1 MPYTITSDCV
11 GCGACAKKCP
21 EHAITGERKQQHHIE
36 SLFCTE
42 CGTCFN
48 TCPRGAILDPNGNQS
63 PAKGKRFRKIAHI
76 ESSICAACKTCL
88 LHCPQEAIIVQ
99 KRGLLSGKACSV
111 NPENCVGCGECK
123 KLCIMN
129 AITIRDRDSESES

>member
-21 EHAITGERKQQHHIE
+21 EHAISGERKQQHHIE

-42 CGTCFN
+42 CGTCFSS
-48 TCPRGAILDPNGNQS
+48 CPKGAIEDPNGIRP
-63 PAKGKRFRKIAHI
+63 PAKGKKIKRIAQI
-76 ESSICAACKTCL
+76 EPNICAACKTCL
-88 LHCPQEAIIVQ
+88 LHCPQEAILY
-99 KRGLLSGKACSV
+99 KRGGLLVGAACRV
-111 NPENCVGCGECK
+111 DPERCLGCGECK

-129 AITIRDRDSESES
+129 AITITDQGPRSGS